1 MSSLLTVSARVR
13 TGIPICFSDL
23 GEHFTLLSFVFS
35 REYQFRLIC
44 TFEIVLSNFDFFCS
58 NLFFYLIDKVLGV
71 FLTIFSLKELK
82 KSLKMMLWPCR
93 SQSDR
98 SWRAWLVWKVISR
111 PSKPQLCFSFFLHLR
126 CRRSSLNPRRHGICI
141 GVCIGVLVGDLAAV
155 VVEPQEVSR
164 Q

>member
-1 MSSLLTVSARVR
+1 MSSYLTVSARVS

-23 GEHFTLLSFVFS
+23 GEHFTYFRFS

-82 KSLKMMLWPCR
+82 KSLKMML
-93 SQSDR
+93 
-98 SWRAWLVWKVISR
+98 
-111 PSKPQLCFSFFLHLR
+111 
-126 CRRSSLNPRRHGICI
+126 
-141 GVCIGVLVGDLAAV
+141 
-155 VVEPQEVSR
+155 
-164 Q
+164 